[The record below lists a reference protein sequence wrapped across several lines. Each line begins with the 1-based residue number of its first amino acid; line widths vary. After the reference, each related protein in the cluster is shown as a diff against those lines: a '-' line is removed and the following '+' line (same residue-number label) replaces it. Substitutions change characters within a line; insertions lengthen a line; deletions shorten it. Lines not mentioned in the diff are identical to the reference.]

1 MSKTLIYAGIGSRNT
16 PEDVQQQM
24 VMLATYLANEW
35 VLRSGRAVG
44 ADMAFEM
51 GCIHAQGKKEILL
64 PWYGFNGAPTNHPD
78 YIRPTATQE
87 LADFTAAFHPQ
98 WGHCTDAAKLM
109 HMRNSCQILGLYGD
123 SPVTMVICWTKD
135 GKRGGGT
142 GQALRI
148 AEVYKIPIFD
158 LAVPD
163 TDKKLCDFIN
173 KTEAA

>member
-16 PEDVQQQM
+16 PEEVLHQM
-24 VMLATYLANEW
+24 ANLGMYLANKW
-35 VLRSGRAVG
+35 VLRSGRADG
-44 ADMAFEM
+44 ADLAFEM

-78 YIRPTATQE
+78 YIRPNVTPE
-87 LADFTAAFHPQ
+87 LVDFTAGFHPG
-98 WGHCTDAAKLM
+98 WGHCSDAAKLL

-123 SPVTMVICWTKD
+123 APVTMVICWTKD

-148 AEVYKIPIFD
+148 AEYYNIPIFD
-158 LAVPD
+158 LALPINQ
-163 TDKKLCDFIN
+163 KKLCDFIN
-173 KTEAA
+173 KAEAA